1 AASKATRLAA
11 MPAGG
16 KTPAADVTVNIYAR
30 KFFNPAANR
39 CFCLPRRPRRH
50 GKGRSPGKCSEAAN
64 HITARKG
71 DVGVC
76 HDGAFIPPRGI
87 GQVVISSGW
96 CFYGAI
102 YSSCPAHKAG
112 VERPPLQVP
121 GNGIK
126 RE

>member
-39 CFCLPRRPRRH
+39 CFCLPRRPCRH

-64 HITARKG
+64 HITARTG
-71 DVGVC
+71 DVVVC

-87 GQVVISSGW
+87 GQAVISSGL
-96 CFYGAI
+96 CFLLSDI
-102 YSSCPAHKAG
+102 FLLPCSRSE
-112 VERPPLQVP
+112 ERRV
-121 GNGIK
+121 GK
-126 RE
+126 ECRSR